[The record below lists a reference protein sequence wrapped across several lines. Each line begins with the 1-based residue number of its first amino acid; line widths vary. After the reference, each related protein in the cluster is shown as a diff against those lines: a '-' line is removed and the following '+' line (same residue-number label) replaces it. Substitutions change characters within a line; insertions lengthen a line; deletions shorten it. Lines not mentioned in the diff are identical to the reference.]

1 MWDKYNVW
9 SCSLYSDPWFGSLAA
24 PHMLTVAAVYP
35 RAFLLLYTPS
45 LRKEPN
51 LTCFLR
57 GVWSWCM
64 RMQTQGKKKKQPN
77 FTTATIWSSIEGQPR
92 WNLTWCTDCWDYFV
106 HLLKHR
112 MIYNSL
118 QKGQVVSGWGH
129 PTAGDKQTGRGTN
142 APHTLRFLCS
152 LAKWWPSYLI
162 SLCPNRHV
170 LL

>member
-1 MWDKYNVW
+1 MYANADT
-9 SCSLYSDPWFGSLAA
+9 G
-24 PHMLTVAAVYP
+24 
-35 RAFLLLYTPS
+35 
-45 LRKEPN
+45 
-51 LTCFLR
+51 
-57 GVWSWCM
+57 
-64 RMQTQGKKKKQPN
+64 GKKKKQPN

-152 LAKWWPSYLI
+152 LAKWWSSYLI

-170 LL
+170 LLEIPFIWYGHTYSILTHAHTHLEEMIVWVRWRAAISVLGRVYIPGWCW